1 MITADPS
8 TLRYGAQRFAAAAQ
22 EMQRN
27 ADRLLETTASV
38 HQGQEGWSGEG
49 AQSFQL
55 RGERLAADV
64 KQASSAFTSIAN
76 TMSRFAMR
84 MERVLELRLRA
95 DQLDQRAFEYGDDTL
110 DSIHTRQHL
119 RHQAAQLRHQ
129 ADSEASIADSQAS
142 AEFQMI
148 AKMIP
153 ATLIPGA
160 DASAALLDGLPKHWQ
175 DYYRRHPELLSEEK
189 IAPTL
194 KVGSYKRADEV
205 GVQEFL
211 DEHQQDDQSI
221 LDKMQGFIAG
231 GVDGEKEL
239 FFGLITAVSHPID
252 TVKDIAYAVTHP
264 DLVVASLVRKKDEF
278 VSDWKRGNTYGWSK
292 TFHEIIWSVIGLKGA
307 GVTEE
312 GAELASTAVKSK
324 IELFGNI
331 LTPSPKVI
339 LSDGTVIRVSDR
351 VIQSNE
357 ELLSYFKGEQSSE
370 SANVSVGAT
379 ERVSDDFVGTLKGE
393 KVHLEGVKVKEIIY
407 SKRFPDE
414 TAKLRKEFDSSVRKE
429 YLRQLANAP
438 QKVEQLRI
446 AGLAETDIARMR
458 DGYNPKGWQVHHK
471 LPLDDGGTNALDNL
485 ILIRNDP
492 YHKAI
497 TNEQNALTRD
507 LAPGQNKIINWPIP
521 EGDIYPS
528 GK

>member
-22 EMQRN
+22 EMQKN
-27 ADRLLETTASV
+27 ADRLIETTTSV
-38 HQGQEGWSGEG
+38 RQGQEGWFGEG

-76 TMSRFAMR
+76 TLSRFAMR

-95 DQLDQRAFEYGDDTL
+95 DQLDQRAVEYGDDTL

-160 DASAALLDGLPKHWQ
+160 DASTALLDGLPKHWQ
-175 DYYRRHPELLSEEK
+175 DYYRRHPELLTEEK
-189 IAPTL
+189 VAPTL
-194 KVGSYKRADEV
+194 TMGSYKRSDEV
-205 GVQEFL
+205 GVHEFL

-239 FFGLITAVSHPID
+239 LFGLITSVSHPID

-312 GAELASTAVKSK
+312 GADVASAAFKLK
-324 IELFGNI
+324 LDFFDNI
-331 LTPSPKVI
+331 LNPSKQII
-339 LSDGTVIRVSDR
+339 LSDGTVIRVSER
-351 VIQSNE
+351 VLQSNE
-357 ELLSYFKGEQSSE
+357 DLLSYIKRTEESRKFIAKPQNSPDPEKWKKKGGSVTIDENGTWTYTNKNGKS
-370 SANVSVGAT
+370 VSYPDG
-379 ERVSDDFVGTLKGE
+379 
-393 KVHLEGVKVKEIIY
+393 
-407 SKRFPDE
+407 FPDF
-414 TAKLRKEFDSSVRKE
+414 TPYAHPTVQPVVIQIASPTNRATDYRA
-429 YLRQLANAP
+429 ANE
-438 QKVEQLRI
+438 K
-446 AGLAETDIARMR
+446 AGLHKDSDPPVPSLDKPPLGYTWHHHQDGKTMMLVEKDIHREFT
-458 DGYNPKGWQVHHK
+458 HS
-471 LPLDDGGTNALDNL
+471 GGVSAVN
-485 ILIRNDP
+485 
-492 YHKAI
+492 
-497 TNEQNALTRD
+497 
-507 LAPGQNKIINWPIP
+507 
-521 EGDIYPS
+521 